1 VVSFARYRLGHC
13 HKLVELANERP
24 MLRAPGHD
32 RLVEG
37 NSDDPVDA
45 GSDGWGDLLSLD
57 EIIERIEP
65 D

>member
-1 VVSFARYRLGHC
+1 
-13 HKLVELANERP
+13 
-24 MLRAPGHD
+24 MLHAPGHE

-37 NSDDPVDA
+37 HSDDPIEA
-45 GSDGWGDLLSLD
+45 GSDGWGELLRLD

>member
-1 VVSFARYRLGHC
+1 MVIPVRERLRHC
-13 HKLVELANERP
+13 HQLVELVNKRP
-24 MLRAPGHD
+24 MLHAPGHE

-37 NSDDPVDA
+37 HSDDPIEA